1 MHQTVA
7 DSTIVAH
14 TLPADS
20 LVADSSKHQAP
31 TTAPDT
37 LVQNM
42 PATPLHTSDSLAA
55 AAVSPKAIATAA
67 IAPDEAETI
76 AQPID
81 SSLFHPKD
89 TAAAAPLN
97 TLPLFGATSD
107 STDSWEMQ
115 QSAYHTEGI
124 AGESLPY
131 QFRNDNYVTGLLV
144 LSFFLMVGVIV
155 ASWHFL
161 SDNVKD
167 FFYLRKGD
175 NMFTDRNDTMLRGS
189 FIAMFHTCF
198 LLGILFSEY
207 TQESMGAVFTH
218 ISPYKI
224 LGIGVGLCSLYFIG
238 KGLLYKLVNN
248 VFFDR
253 KQVALWNNIYHL
265 SILALGF
272 AILPLTLLVIYFDL
286 DYSTLR
292 ILFVCILATVKILL
306 FYKCFQIFFDYKFG
320 SVHLFLYFCALE
332 ILPLLVLWKSLLLAS
347 SYLSQVI

>member
-31 TTAPDT
+31 TAVSDT
-37 LVQNM
+37 LAKSL
-42 PATPLHTSDSLAA
+42 PATPLHTAESLPAA
-55 AAVSPKAIATAA
+55 ALTPKASATEA
-67 IAPDEAETI
+67 IVPTETEDM

-81 SSLFHPKD
+81 SSLFQQAD
-89 TAAAAPLN
+89 AAAAAQLN
-97 TLPLFGATSD
+97 TIQLFGAHSD
-107 STDSWEMQ
+107 TTDSWEMQ
-115 QSAYHTEGI
+115 QGTYHTEGI
-124 AGESLPY
+124 VGDPMPY

-144 LSFFLMVGVIV
+144 LSFFLMVGVI
-155 ASWHFL
+155 AGSWRFL